1 MQIPPGGAAVYYG
14 EGSEPYR
21 PLVDL
26 PANPML
32 CSKSATPE
40 EAFANLQ
47 KHYAAF
53 ERFWTEQVTGEQLE
67 YCARL
72 AAGDTAGDDIALWL
86 PPDYLD
92 SEGRIA

>member
-1 MQIPPGGAAVYYG
+1 MHIPPGGAAVYFG
-14 EGSEPYR
+14 EGPEPYR
-21 PLVDL
+21 PLVEL
-26 PANPML
+26 PANPL
-32 CSKSATPE
+32 LGSKSATPE

-86 PPDYLD
+86 PPGYLD
-92 SEGRIA
+92 SQSRTA